1 MSNPAENTGQQQSL
15 AKQLS
20 SLNLKRQ
27 LVAQALDVW
36 ALDTRGR
43 TETKWSPDRLVTT
56 SAAIKNH
63 KIWRKFFIRF
73 P

>member
-15 AKQLS
+15 AKQFS
-20 SLNLKRQ
+20 NLNLKRQ

-43 TETKWSPDRLVTT
+43 RETKWSPDRLVTT
-56 SAAIKNH
+56 SAAIK
-63 KIWRKFFIRF
+63 K